1 MVLAWQEPNLTPAH
15 RLVLLALADCA
26 DLEGRNAFV
35 GERSISEHTTLS
47 LRTVKTAIKALRVR
61 GLIVVQALPTN
72 RRSTTY
78 QLQLSGGANRA
89 PMRGANDAPPV
100 GANAAP
106 LEVISRVQSWVQN
119 LQIPHTP
126 YKEDPVDPVDP
137 GAVSLLSKAVIE
149 IWTANPALDG
159 VGLVSQVTHW
169 ARARRLPHDIDTI
182 GKAIDLARSARQQVP
197 A

>member
-1 MVLAWQEPNLTPAH
+1 MVLAWQEPDLTPAH

-26 DLEGRNAFV
+26 DLDGRNAFV

-89 PMRGANDAPPV
+89 PVAGVNAAPHV

-119 LQIPHTP
+119 QQIPHTP

-137 GAVSLLSKAVIE
+137 AVSLLSKFADE
-149 IWTANPALDG
+149 SLRAYPEAPRSWHLAAL
-159 VGLVSQVTHW
+159 LTI
-169 ARARRLPHDIDTI
+169 ARPRRLPTDDATM
-182 GKAIDLARSARQQVP
+182 AAALDLALSRQRVSA
-197 A
+197 